1 MIVCETQSKFL
12 GDWQWQMHQQYQTKE
27 DQSGATY
34 LDHKLSNWILMF
46 DFKRFL
52 DELSLVKKNY

>member
-1 MIVCETQSKFL
+1 
-12 GDWQWQMHQQYQTKE
+12 MHQQYQTKE
-27 DQSGATY
+27 DQWGATY